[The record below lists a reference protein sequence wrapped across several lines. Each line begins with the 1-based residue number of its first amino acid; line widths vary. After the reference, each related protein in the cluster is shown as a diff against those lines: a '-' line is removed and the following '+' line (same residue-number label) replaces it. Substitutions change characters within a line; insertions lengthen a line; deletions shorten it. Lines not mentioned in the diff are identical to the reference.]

1 MSDSPSSSW
10 KKTTAGVAVSL
21 AVVALAVRVFVLQL
35 ANVPDN
41 NMQPTLALGDVTV
54 VNMLAEVEVGD
65 VALVNVGGTLMMRRV
80 VATAGTKIALSD
92 GLLVVDGKPA
102 PTKKGEGFTYGDAFS
117 PERGVADKSCL
128 MYDEANGAET
138 YRVCIGQGNRARG
151 AETDTVTV
159 PEKSLFVLCDNRL
172 YCGIDSRE
180 FGPVSVDDVLGRV
193 DYLISRG
200 PSPAPT
206 VGALG
211 PLGLWR
217 EVR

>member
-1 MSDSPSSSW
+1 MSDSPPTSW
-10 KKTTAGVAVSL
+10 KKIAAGVAVSL
-21 AVVALAVRVFVLQL
+21 AIVVLAVRVFVLQL

-41 NMQPTLALGDVTV
+41 NMQPTLAAGDVTV
-54 VNMLAEVEVGD
+54 VNMLAEVDVGD

-80 VATAGTKIALSD
+80 VATAGTKVALSD
-92 GLLVVDGKPA
+92 GLLVVDGKPSA
-102 PTKKGEGFTYGDAFS
+102 SRRGESFTYGDTLS
-117 PERGVADKSCL
+117 PGRGVADKSCL
-128 MYDEANGAET
+128 MYDEANGTET

-151 AETDTVTV
+151 AATDTVTV
-159 PEKSLFVLCDNRL
+159 PDKSLFVLCDNRL

-193 DYLISRG
+193 DYLVSRG
-200 PSPAPT
+200 PSPAPAL
-206 VGALG
+206 GAAG